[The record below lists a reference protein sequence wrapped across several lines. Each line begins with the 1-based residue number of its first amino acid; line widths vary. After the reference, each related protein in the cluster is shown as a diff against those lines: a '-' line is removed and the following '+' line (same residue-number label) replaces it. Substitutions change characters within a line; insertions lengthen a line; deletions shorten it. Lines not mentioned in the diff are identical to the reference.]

1 MNVLLARSHID
12 SDGLAGQPSHWN
24 PLACARYSHQM
35 HHPYTLPHAISGMLA
50 QARLPATRLMITLAA
65 ATSITAC
72 GGGED
77 VHIFKVKGQVLGIS
91 ASGQRVCLDTNS
103 NGRCEQGEP
112 SALASESGEF
122 SLQGPRAD
130 LLLEISTSAP
140 KSPLPAAATPSI
152 VLRAPWQEPGVI
164 SFHSTSIKA
173 VMETQ
178 GVDFAAARQQVAATL
193 GVQPRDL
200 SREFNPSGDEEV
212 RTELARAAED
222 GLARIKRALAGIG
235 AGTEVIAAVNEAA
248 RVDRH
253 YQTKTMYRPQ
263 GDWKAHEA
271 PPAGYE
277 PVYTQLVARHGSR
290 GLSSMKSDLAVYNM
304 WLQAQADG
312 GLTPLGEQ
320 LGPDLLKYMKA
331 HFLLGYGIPGI
342 TKPGYGNETQVGM
355 REHRQLA
362 SRMLQRLATH
372 WQAVEKQGS
381 RKIVVASSGKG
392 RAVDSAG
399 FFVEGIKTA
408 RPGLVSALN
417 APVAEVDRFALY
429 FHKLDA
435 SSDPTNA
442 PGRPQVL
449 SDSQGYRNY
458 LKKDAELRAA
468 LAQLKQAPE
477 IKAAARVVLGRL
489 FKDEFIDRL
498 ERHVYRFTNSGTLSF
513 SSDDGAFT
521 STLTGNQKASI
532 ESAVDAAHAI
542 YDLYAIAPALRNEIA
557 VDFIPYMPASQAAVF
572 AGLNDA
578 VNFYKKGPGIA
589 EKGQVTF
596 AMAQLL
602 ADDFFAEVEAIAEG
616 DYRHAAKLRFAHAET
631 VIPLV
636 SLLQLKGMAEQQPL
650 STLYSYAGNSWRGEV
665 VSPMASN
672 MQWDVYQNSAGRLI
686 VKLLFNEKEA
696 DFKTECDRAK
706 LSGTR
711 SFYDFQELK
720 ACYAKP

>member
-1 MNVLLARSHID
+1 
-12 SDGLAGQPSHWN
+12 
-24 PLACARYSHQM
+24 
-35 HHPYTLPHAISGMLA
+35 
-50 QARLPATRLMITLAA
+50 MITLAA
-65 ATSITAC
+65 AMSIAAC
-72 GGGED
+72 GGSEE
-77 VHIFKVKGQVLGIS
+77 VHALQVKGQVVGIS

-103 NGRCEQGEP
+103 NGRCDQGEP
-112 SALASESGEF
+112 STLASASGEF
-122 SLQGPRAD
+122 FLQGPQAD
-130 LLLEISTSAP
+130 LLLEISETAP
-140 KSPLPAAATPSI
+140 KSPLPATTTPSI

-178 GVDFAAARQQVAATL
+178 GIDFDAARLQVAATL
-193 GVQPRDL
+193 GVPPREL
-200 SREFNPSGDEEV
+200 SCEFKQSGDGQV
-212 RTELARAAED
+212 RTELARASED
-222 GLARIKRALAGIG
+222 GLARIKRALAGIH
-235 AGTEVIAAVNEAA
+235 ASTEVIAAVNEAA

-253 YQTKTMYRPQ
+253 YQTKTIYRPQ
-263 GDWKAHEA
+263 GDWQAHEA

-312 GLTPLGEQ
+312 GLTPLGER
-320 LGPDLLKYMKA
+320 LGPDLLAYMKA
-331 HFLLGYGIPGI
+331 HFLMGYGIPGI

-355 REHRQLA
+355 HEHRQLA

-372 WQAVEKQGS
+372 WQAVEMQGT

-408 RPGLVSALN
+408 RTGLASALN
-417 APVAEVDRFALY
+417 SPVAEVDRFALY

-435 SSDPTNA
+435 SSDLTNA
-442 PGRPQVL
+442 PGRAQVL
-449 SDSQGYRNY
+449 SDSQGYRHY

-477 IKAAARVVLGRL
+477 IKAAARVVLSRL
-489 FKDEFIDRL
+489 FKDDFIDRL

-521 STLTGNQKASI
+521 STLTGNQKAHI

-542 YDLYAIAPALRNEIA
+542 YDLYIIAPALRHEIA
-557 VDFIPYMPASQAAVF
+557 ADFIPYMPASQAAVF
-572 AGLNDA
+572 AGLSDA

-589 EKGQVTF
+589 EKGKVTF

-602 ADDFFAEVEAIAEG
+602 ADDFFAEVDAIAKG

-631 VIPLV
+631 VIPLA
-636 SLLQLKGMAEQQPL
+636 SLLQLKGMSDQQPL
-650 STLYSYAGNSWRGEV
+650 STLYRHADNSWRGEV

-686 VKLLFNEKEA
+686 VKLLFNEKET
-696 DFKTECDRAK
+696 DFKPECDCAK
-706 LSGTR
+706 LSGTQ
-711 SFYDFQELK
+711 SFYDFQGLK